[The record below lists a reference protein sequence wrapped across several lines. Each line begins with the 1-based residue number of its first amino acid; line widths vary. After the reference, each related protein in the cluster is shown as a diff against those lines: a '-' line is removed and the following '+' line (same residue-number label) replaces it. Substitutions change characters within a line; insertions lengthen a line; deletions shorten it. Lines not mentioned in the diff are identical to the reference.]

1 LLRLALWKNASPR
14 YQSGFFN
21 RLLALLCSAGVEDGG
36 EEMPD
41 CEAVVGAGWDASA
54 VYLPPLVEKCG
65 AQAFVSQCIPTDPA
79 LLSREQ
85 YKAFLV
91 RRRELIAAALNRF
104 LGTAPSD
111 GG

>member
-1 LLRLALWKNASPR
+1 MQPFRLYSSSPRTLALGAGMFLP
-14 YQSGFFN
+14 
-21 RLLALLCSAGVEDGG
+21 LLA
-36 EEMPD
+36 
-41 CEAVVGAGWDASA
+41 
-54 VYLPPLVEKCG
+54 
-65 AQAFVSQCIPTDPA
+65 AQ

-104 LGTAPSD
+104 LGTGPSD